1 MPAILFARSST
12 FFESQ
17 RPPATAEQWRNSAHL
32 QPSPPDTREQTCHSA
47 VCNDRTLTFHTK
59 LFEFGATELAG
70 LKIFLRETST
80 PPTASPADMA
90 AGLIGNCLA
99 CYAAPNFTDFKLH
112 NTGVVQREYDDPL
125 WGQTIYLDHS
135 RRSPSRIWPQERS
148 TTSPQRSNIPAQ
160 AIGSDPFPR
169 PTAGTTLTDLGV

>member
-17 RPPATAEQWRNSAHL
+17 RPPATAEQWRNSARL
-32 QPSPPDTREQTCHSA
+32 QPSSPDTREHTCHSA
-47 VCNDRTLTFHTK
+47 VCNDRPITFHTQP
-59 LFEFGATELAG
+59 FEFGATELAG

-99 CYAAPNFTDFKLH
+99 CYAAPNFTDFKLR
-112 NTGVVQREYDDPL
+112 NTGVVQRQYDDPAVGAGHIL
-125 WGQTIYLDHS
+125 GSFAALSIPNLATRTVNDLPATEQHPSTSD
-135 RRSPSRIWPQERS
+135 RFRSI
-148 TTSPQRSNIPAQ
+148 
-160 AIGSDPFPR
+160 

>member
-17 RPPATAEQWRNSAHL
+17 RPPATAEQWRNSARL

-47 VCNDRTLTFHTK
+47 VCNDRPITFHTQP
-59 LFEFGATELAG
+59 FEFGATELAG

-112 NTGVVQREYDDPL
+112 NTGIVQREYDDPAVGGRPYTWIIRGAL
-125 WGQTIYLDHS
+125 HPESGHKNGQRPPRNGATSQHKRSVPIHS
-135 RRSPSRIWPQERS
+135 HVPRQELR
-148 TTSPQRSNIPAQ
+148 
-160 AIGSDPFPR
+160 
-169 PTAGTTLTDLGV
+169 